1 MAGLVSNDLRA
12 VAFGCVSL
20 GLCAQLSGATG
31 QPATSQSP
39 QAHAAPINACALLS
53 SAEVSAVVGLA
64 VDGGVRR
71 DEGFQTNGSYSSACL
86 WTVHRKDAKPAD
98 PSAPL
103 GGKSFVILNAIRWPA
118 GSDLA
123 RKYLEDFR
131 EASANGIIPGKPVA
145 RSFGDEALWWG
156 DGLAVRK
163 GDVSFGVSVF
173 LPGAMPAQRGK
184 LEEELAPHILQR
196 LEHDAP

>member
-1 MAGLVSNDLRA
+1 MLSKSRNA
-12 VAFGCVSL
+12 VAFVCGSL
-20 GLCAQLSGATG
+20 VLCAQPRDAAA
-31 QPATSQSP
+31 QPATSQAA

-53 SAEVSAVVGLA
+53 SAEVAAVIGFP

-71 DEGFQTNGSYSSACL
+71 DEGFQSNGSYSSACL
-86 WTVHRKDAKPAD
+86 WTARRKDNKPAD

-103 GGKSFVILNAIRWPA
+103 GGKSFVILNAMRWPA
-118 GSDLA
+118 GSGLA

-131 EASANGIIPGKPVA
+131 EASANGVIPGKPVP
-145 RSFGDEALWWG
+145 RLFGDEALWWG

-173 LPGAMPAQRGK
+173 LPGAMPAQHGK
-184 LEEELAPHILQR
+184 LEEELAPRILRR
-196 LEHDAP
+196 LEHGAP